1 MTTAEQGAM
10 AILEIFK
17 SHKVGAGGVLMT
29 GAVHL
34 EYFRI
39 HLTGDGFMEG
49 VELACQR
56 GWIEVLQT
64 TMLKLTAEGLAEVQ
78 TDK

>member
-1 MTTAEQGAM
+1 MTTAEQGAV
-10 AILEIFK
+10 AILEVFR
-17 SHKVGAGGVLMT
+17 SRKVAAGGVLMT
-29 GAVHL
+29 SAVHL

-49 VELACQR
+49 VELACQQ

-64 TMLKLTAEGLAEVQ
+64 TMLKLTAAGLAEAQ
-78 TDK
+78 REK